1 MTFKS
6 LLAGT
11 AITLM
16 AATAHAGDT
25 MSSIM
30 IHDAYARASSPVA
43 KAGAAFME
51 IMNHGDTDDRLISA
65 TTDAAV
71 RVELHTHIDAGDGV
85 TQMREVEGG
94 FVIPAGETYVLKR
107 GGDHV
112 MMMGLTDPFVDG
124 EAIEITFT
132 FEKAGEVTVEIPID
146 LQRQAEHG
154 ATDHSG
160 HNHGGHSTK
169 SN

>member
-16 AATAHAGDT
+16 TAAAQAGDT

-30 IHDAYARASSPVA
+30 IHDAYARAASPAA

-51 IMNHGDTDDRLISA
+51 IMNHGDTDDRLIGA

-85 TQMREVEGG
+85 MQMREVEGG
-94 FVIPAGETYVLKR
+94 IMIPAGDMHVLKR

-112 MMMGLTDPFVDG
+112 MMMGLTAPFVDG
-124 EAIEITFT
+124 EAIEVTLT
-132 FEKAGEVTVEIPID
+132 FENAGELTVEIPID
-146 LQRQAEHG
+146 LQRQTEHG
-154 ATDHSG
+154 DHSG
-160 HNHGGHSTK
+160 HNHDHGGHSTK